1 MTPPMAPRS
10 SNRVAIYHANHD
22 IRLRTQPTPAIGP
35 GEVLLEVHASGI
47 CGSDLMEW
55 YRRPR
60 APTVL
65 GHEVAG
71 MVAAVGDG
79 VQQVQ
84 PGDRIVATHHVPCLA
99 CRYCLRGHET
109 ACEMLRSTSFDP
121 GGFAEYIRLPAVN
134 VERGVL
140 KLPSHVS
147 DDAGSMVEPLGCAL
161 RAQRKIALQAGE
173 SVLVVGAGVSG
184 SLHLLAA
191 KAKGAGPVFVTD
203 SQPQR
208 CRSAQ
213 RLGADRVLDAS
224 DDVAKRVRAELG
236 RGVDHVIVCAAA
248 APAIAVGLAA
258 VDQGG
263 TVCMFAPLGP
273 EECYPLPFNRV
284 FWQSDVTLTSSYGSA
299 PRDLE
304 QALRLIADGRCELD
318 RLVTH
323 RLPLGQTQ
331 QGFEIMLRGG
341 DALKVIVDPRLD
353 A

>member
-1 MTPPMAPRS
+1 MAPRS
-10 SNRVAIYHANHD
+10 SNRVAIYHTNHD

-71 MVAAVGDG
+71 VVVAVGDG
-79 VQQVQ
+79 VQQLQ

-109 ACEMLRSTSFDP
+109 ACETLRSTRFDP
-121 GGFAEYIRLPAVN
+121 GGFAEYIRIPSVN

-140 KLPSHVS
+140 KLPPQVS
-147 DDAGSMVEPLGCAL
+147 DDAGSMVEPLGCVL
-161 RAQRKIALQAGE
+161 RAQRKIGLRAGE
-173 SVLVVGAGVSG
+173 SVLLVGAGVSG
-184 SLHLLAA
+184 SMNLLAA
-191 KAKGAGPVFVTD
+191 KAKGAAPVFVTD
-203 SQPQR
+203 IQPER
-208 CRSAQ
+208 RRSAE
-213 RLGADRVLDAS
+213 RLGADRVLDPA
-224 DDVAKRVRAELG
+224 DDVGGRIRAELG
-236 RGVDHVIVCAAA
+236 RGADHVIVCAGAA
-248 APAIAVGLAA
+248 SAIATGLAA

-263 TVCMFAPLGP
+263 TVCLFAPLEP
-273 EECYPLPFNRV
+273 EERYPLPFNRV
-284 FWQSDVTLTSSYGSA
+284 FWQSDITLTSSYGSA
-299 PRDLE
+299 PRDLQE
-304 QALRLIADGRCELD
+304 ALGLIAGDRCDLD

-323 RLPLGQTQ
+323 RLPLSQIQT
-331 QGFEIMLRGG
+331 GFEIMLKGG
-341 DALKVIVDPRLD
+341 DSLKVIIDPRLD